1 MTTTLRNIQTASTNK
16 FADRM
21 CEFMCPGTP
30 MSSTSSTS
38 VAVLADTNALSQL
51 TDTVKDSEEKKERAQ
66 YCLVEDLKLTSFSSL

>member
-1 MTTTLRNIQTASTNK
+1 
-16 FADRM
+16 
-21 CEFMCPGTP
+21 